1 MKIRWTGRSLRLRI
15 TPEELEALKEGVPVT
30 EEIVLPGGSWSATIY
45 PTDHGTGISLRR
57 AGALGFLLSSADL
70 GRLLAP
76 DTEGVYFSTAGDSP
90 VRYYIEK
97 DFPCAHP
104 QPPARQEPATSTFAP
119 PSGFKASCTDHE

>member
-1 MKIRWTGRSLRLRI
+1 MKVRWTNKSLRLRI
-15 TPEELEALKEGVPVT
+15 SPEELEALCEGASVT

-45 PTDHGTGISLRR
+45 PTGHATGISLRR

-70 GRLLAP
+70 ARLSAP
-76 DTEGVYFSTAGDSP
+76 DSEGVYFSTGGESS

-104 QPPARQEPATSTFAP
+104 RSTKSAEPSTSTFAP
-119 PSGFKASCTDHE
+119 PAGFQPSCKDPD